1 MDIVRIEKVNLV
13 DAVYT
18 QLRELLVSGRWP
30 EGTKIPSENEL
41 CRDFSV
47 SRVVVREALQ
57 KLRGEKLIVSRQGV
71 GSYAA
76 NPSNF
81 APVDQPIDL
90 SEQVYRDFLDFR
102 DAVEISAIK
111 LSKNTA
117 TPEDYRKMEEC
128 VTAMEKASE
137 NKDAYNLAD
146 YNFHLAVVSASHN
159 DFLIRSMMA
168 NQNAIVGIFTAM
180 NGGSERLLLS
190 ITSLK
195 QRFASVFP
203 WKQRLMVNPSQS
215 HLLSL
220 SLYDMLYN
228 IYDIIKDTFSTQRY
242 YVIDS

>member
-18 QLRELLVSGRWP
+18 QLRDLLVSGRWP

-41 CRDFSV
+41 CREFSV

-81 APVDQPIDL
+81 VPVDQPIDL
-90 SEQVYRDFLDFR
+90 SEQLYLDFLDFR

-111 LSKNTA
+111 LSKNAA

-128 VTAMEKASE
+128 IAVMENASE

-146 YNFHLAVVSASHN
+146 YNFHLAVVSSSHN

-168 NQNAIVGIFTAM
+168 NQNAIIGIFSAM
-180 NGGSERLLLS
+180 NGVPGAKVFGISSHKQIAEN
-190 ITSLK
+190 LK
-195 QRFASVFP
+195 E
-203 WKQRLMVNPSQS
+203 KK
-215 HLLSL
+215 
-220 SLYDMLYN
+220 
-228 IYDIIKDTFSTQRY
+228 IKE
-242 YVIDS
+242 VIDSYSEMLKYNLTRLHRFFRGNSD

>member
-1 MDIVRIEKVNLV
+1 MTSYKRRDLEKFCMDIVRIEKVNLV

-180 NGGSERLLLS
+180 NGVPGAKDFGISSHRQIVEN
-190 ITSLK
+190 LK
-195 QRFASVFP
+195 A
-203 WKQRLMVNPSQS
+203 KK
-215 HLLSL
+215 
-220 SLYDMLYN
+220 
-228 IYDIIKDTFSTQRY
+228 IKE
-242 YVIDS
+242 VIDSLSEMSKYNLTRLHRFFRGNSD

>member
-18 QLRELLVSGRWP
+18 QLRDLLVSGRWP

-41 CRDFSV
+41 CREFSV

-90 SEQVYRDFLDFR
+90 SEQLYLDFLDFR

-111 LSKNTA
+111 LSKNAA

-128 VTAMEKASE
+128 VAVMENASE

-146 YNFHLAVVSASHN
+146 YNFHLAVEIGRAHV
-159 DFLIRSMMA
+159 
-168 NQNAIVGIFTAM
+168 
-180 NGGSERLLLS
+180 
-190 ITSLK
+190 
-195 QRFASVFP
+195 
-203 WKQRLMVNPSQS
+203 
-215 HLLSL
+215 
-220 SLYDMLYN
+220 
-228 IYDIIKDTFSTQRY
+228 
-242 YVIDS
+242 